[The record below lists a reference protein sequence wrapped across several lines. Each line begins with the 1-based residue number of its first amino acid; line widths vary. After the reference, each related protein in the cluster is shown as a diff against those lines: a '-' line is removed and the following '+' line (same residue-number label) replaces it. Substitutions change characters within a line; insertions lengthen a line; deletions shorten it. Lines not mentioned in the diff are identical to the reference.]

1 MSSTSNQKLITQ
13 LVTRVDAL
21 KAELASAKQDKSPVP
36 APSATP
42 ASNPKTPPAEEAPTS
57 IETTKIGALFANT
70 DGWGSDQ
77 GDDSL
82 ED

>member
-21 KAELASAKQDKSPVP
+21 KAELAAAKQDESPAP

-42 ASNPKTPPAEEAPTS
+42 ASSPKTPPAEEAPTS

-77 GDDSL
+77 GDESL